1 MDEEERGQLTEC
13 TETGAVFPSPA
24 AIEEARKLNPI
35 DDLFFSKMAES
46 REVCKEI
53 IVAALWEDVIVND
66 VVPQNTIVNLQGR
79 GLRLDLLSDAAPAL
93 LVEAELPEDSS
104 IGPKGAKVNIEVQKS
119 DDDDHQK
126 RVRYHASA
134 ITMNYTPRG
143 TKKFR
148 DIPNVVEIF
157 ISAFDPFRKGK
168 NRYKINRV
176 IDGDGTVVHNGVTE
190 VYINTEIQD
199 YTTKELG
206 DLSDLMR
213 LFVEPNAYDYEK
225 FPHFSKR
232 KHQFKETE
240 EGVIEMSESMQILM
254 DKERDKG
261 EIIARTDAIR
271 KMIRNLHCTAE
282 KAMEILEIPIPERV
296 QYLSLM

>member
-1 MDEEERGQLTEC
+1 MDEEERGRSEEHTEAG
-13 TETGAVFPSPA
+13 TVIPSPA

-53 IVAALWEDVIVND
+53 IVAALWEDVIIND
-66 VVPQNTIVNLQGR
+66 VIPQNTIVNLQGR
-79 GLRLDLLSDAAPAL
+79 GLRLDLLSDAGPAL
-93 LVEAELPEDSS
+93 LVEAELPKDSS

-119 DDDDHQK
+119 DDDDHQR

-168 NRYKINRV
+168 SRYKINRV
-176 IDGDGTVVHNGVTE
+176 IDFDGTVVQNGVTE
-190 VYINTEIQD
+190 IYVNTEIQD
-199 YTTKELG
+199 HTTKELG

-213 LFVEPNAYDYEK
+213 LFVEPNVYDYEK
-225 FPHFSKR
+225 FPFFSRR

-240 EGVIEMSESMQILM
+240 EGVMEMSEGVQIINAVQDVYLC
-254 DKERDKG
+254 KE
-261 EIIARTDAIR
+261 ITVA
-271 KMIRNLHCTAE
+271 
-282 KAMEILEIPIPERV
+282 
-296 QYLSLM
+296 